1 MSVTPAEY
9 WFARRFPLGAMRS
22 GMAPVHWKGWALFA
36 ALFVALL
43 VDAALG
49 VWVANSEL
57 GLRGVALCAVLAFGA
72 LLGFVHVVHKKGDHV
87 NCVADYREG
96 RAGV

>member
-1 MSVTPAEY
+1 MSLTREEF

-36 ALFVALL
+36 AFFAALL
-43 VDAALG
+43 ADTALG
-49 VWVANSEL
+49 VWAANTDL
-57 GLRGVALCAVLAFGA
+57 GLRGVFFCGVLAFGA
-72 LLGFVHVVHKKGDHV
+72 LLGFIHVVHKKGDHV